1 MAANAKLPARWDPLA
16 ILIADQRACA
26 NYIEA
31 RGLCFNMTGI
41 RFNVR

>member
-1 MAANAKLPARWDPLA
+1 MAANAKLPARVLA

-41 RFNVR
+41 RFIVP